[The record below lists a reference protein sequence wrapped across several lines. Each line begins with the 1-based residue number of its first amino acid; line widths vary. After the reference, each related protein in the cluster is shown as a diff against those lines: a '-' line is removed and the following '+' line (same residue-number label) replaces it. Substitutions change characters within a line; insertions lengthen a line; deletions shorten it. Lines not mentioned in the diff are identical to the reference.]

1 MDLIFLNRYM
11 NFNYT
16 VLLPIFN
23 EPVRIYPIL
32 KNFEGIAKVLVLLDS
47 SDTKTKSILIQ
58 KNIDFVIRP
67 YGFFERKLKYQIA
80 WMLQQIDTEYFL
92 FSNASTYYPENLL
105 DEFGII
111 ADEGKYDGVKNS
123 MYYWSHGKLVLK
135 PFILK
140 KSTSSYFFRKSA
152 IQINKSKIHAEFQ
165 ISDDK
170 DYLVLPPKS
179 DYSVHVFLDDD
190 IPTRIEK
197 NLKYAKREAKQF
209 LNEGFKIGFKHV
221 FFIPLKTFIVG
232 YIRLGGFL
240 AGIEGLMFHLN
251 SAIYKFMV
259 YSYLFELSNNKT
271 FERNREVSAKYR
283 LDLLQDIKFS
293 KNKSFEK
300 K

>member
-1 MDLIFLNRYM
+1 M

-32 KNFEGIAKVLVLLDS
+32 KNFEGVANVLVFLDS
-47 SDTKTKSILIQ
+47 SDTKTKSILVD
-58 KNIDFVIRP
+58 KNVDYIVRP
-67 YGFFERKLKYQIA
+67 HKFNEWKLKDQVEWSLKQIT
-80 WMLQQIDTEYFL
+80 TEYFL
-92 FSNASTYYPENLL
+92 LANASTYYPKKLL
-105 DEFGII
+105 TEFGII
-111 ADEGKYDGVKNS
+111 ADDGKYDGIKNS

-152 IQINKSKIHAEFQ
+152 IQINKSKIHDEFQ

-170 DYLVLPPKS
+170 NYLVLPPKS

-190 IPTRIEK
+190 IPVRIEK
-197 NLKYAKREAKQF
+197 NLKYAKTKAHEL
-209 LNEGFKIGFKHV
+209 LNEGLRIGFKHV

-293 KNKSFEK
+293 KNISFEK

>member
-1 MDLIFLNRYM
+1 M

-32 KNFEGIAKVLVLLDS
+32 KNFERIAKVLVLLDP

-58 KNIDFVIRP
+58 KNIDYIIRP
-67 YGFFERKLKYQIA
+67 DGLFDLETKVQIS
-80 WMLQQIDTEYFL
+80 WMLKQVNTDYFL
-92 FSNASTYYPENLL
+92 FANASTYYPKKLL
-105 DEFGII
+105 TEFGII
-111 ADEGKYDGVKNS
+111 ADEGKFDGIKNS

-152 IQINKSKIHAEFQ
+152 IQINKSKIHDEFQ

-170 DYLVLPPKS
+170 DFLVLPPKS

-190 IPTRIEK
+190 IPARIEK
-197 NLKYAKREAKQF
+197 NLKYSKIEANQLLK
-209 LNEGFKIGFKHV
+209 EGFKISFKHV
-221 FFIPLKTFIVG
+221 FFIPLKSFIVG

-259 YSYLFELSNNKT
+259 YSYLFELLNNKT
-271 FERNREVSAKYR
+271 FSKNREVSAKYR
-283 LDLLQDIKFS
+283 LDLLGDLKSQR
-293 KNKSFEK
+293 NKAFEK